1 MIPEWSEDV
10 VRAVSAFVRTE
21 LQAPVT
27 RLSAL
32 IEILAEDAADAG
44 LIGYE
49 KDLLTMRAAGA
60 RLLELVSTVLERS
73 NEEGGE
79 AGASASEIRHELRTP
94 ITAILGYGELMAE
107 EARDRGDAQLLEPLA
122 HTVDAASRLLREID
136 QIVAFAIAGEGSGPR
151 TVVPEVL
158 RKAVEGLNQLSQH
171 EPFTKTG
178 VVGRILVV
186 DDNHSMRDL
195 VARRLVREGH
205 RVSTCGS
212 GQAALDRTAE
222 GSFDLL
228 LLDLMMPG
236 MDGLEVLKR
245 LKARASTRA
254 VPVIVISALDQIDA
268 AVRCIEAG
276 ADDFLSKP
284 LNETLLRARIASSLE
299 RKFLRDR
306 EQDAVRRLQLEQER
320 SEMLLRNVLPAGV
333 VQRLRRGEAVVAD
346 HFDEVTVL
354 FCDLVGFTALS
365 ARLEPTETLDL
376 LNEIFSGFDRLAEEN
391 GLEKIK
397 TIGDAYM
404 VVGGLPEPVND
415 HARRVVTMACG
426 MPDVLASAGNGTTL
440 GMRIGIDTGP
450 AVAGIIGTHKF
461 FYDVWG
467 DTVNTASRLEGA
479 CEPGRIHVSSAT
491 RDATGTQFLFEE
503 RGPVDI
509 RGKGLMSTF
518 YVSLRPE
525 QMRRSDSRAGD
536 RFHGG
541 ARSDLA

>member
-1 MIPEWSEDV
+1 MQ
-10 VRAVSAFVRTE
+10 AVSAFVRTE
-21 LQAPVT
+21 LQAPVA

-32 IEILAEDAADAG
+32 IEMLAEDAANAG
-44 LIGYE
+44 LTTYE

-60 RLLELVSTVLERS
+60 RLLELVSTALEQS
-73 NEEGGE
+73 NDNGPE
-79 AGASASEIRHELRTP
+79 AGASAPKIHHELRTP

-107 EARDRGDAQLLEPLA
+107 EARDRGDALLLEPLEQ
-122 HTVDAASRLLREID
+122 TIDAASRLLREID
-136 QIVAFAIAGEGSGPR
+136 QIVAFSIAGADAGPSAVIPEG
-151 TVVPEVL
+151 L
-158 RKAVEGLNQLSQH
+158 RKAVEVVHQLSQS
-171 EPFTKTG
+171 EPLTKTS
-178 VVGRILVV
+178 VVGHILVV

-205 RVSTCGS
+205 RVSTCAS
-212 GQAALDRTAE
+212 GQAALDRTAQ

-236 MDGLEVLKR
+236 LDGLEVLKQ
-245 LKARASTRA
+245 LKARASTRTM
-254 VPVIVISALDQIDA
+254 PVIVISALDQIDA

-346 HFDEVTVL
+346 HFDNVTVL

-365 ARLEPTETLDL
+365 ARLKPTETLDL

-404 VVGGLPEPVND
+404 VVGGLPEPAND
-415 HARRVVTMACG
+415 HARRVLRMACG
-426 MPDVLASAGNGTTL
+426 MPHILASAGIGKAL
-440 GMRIGIDTGP
+440 DMRIGIDTGP

-479 CEPGRIHVSSAT
+479 CEPGRIHISSAT
-491 RDATGTQFLFEE
+491 RDAIGGEFLFEE
-503 RGPVDI
+503 RGPIDI

-518 YVSLRPE
+518 YVSLPPE
-525 QMRRSDSRAGD
+525 KCGIPIPALATGSPTELGRSSLEEGEVT
-536 RFHGG
+536 
-541 ARSDLA
+541 